1 MILNHINRNLDGQF
15 KLTINEPKFNWKQS
29 NQSNLIHILWNHSN
43 QDVILELDGYPVTL
57 PPESVLTST
66 FYHQVSIR
74 KGAELLVIF
83 SFNRQ
88 YYCIYDH
95 DTEVSCNGIIF
106 FGSQQQVIISLD
118 NGYQMKMKLLLEMF
132 VDEFRQKDNIQ
143 GEMLVVL
150 LKRLIIICT
159 RLAKIQIGL
168 NKTHNDVVEII
179 RQFSFLVDMNFK
191 KIKTVKEYSDLLH
204 KSPKTI
210 SNVFSKIGDLTP
222 LQIIHERIVLEAR
235 RLLTYTDKNINEIT
249 FDLGFEEPATF
260 YKLFKK
266 HLNESP
272 QSFRNSRIKDN
283 MGSIAI

>member
-1 MILNHINRNLDGQF
+1 MILKHINRNLDGQF

-57 PPESVLTST
+57 PPEGVLTST

-74 KGAELLVIF
+74 KGAELLEIF

-95 DTEVSCNGIIF
+95 DKEVSCNGIIF

-118 NGYQMKMKLLLEMF
+118 NGYQRKMKVLLEVF

-168 NKTHNDVVEII
+168 NKTHNDEVEII
-179 RQFSFLVDMNFK
+179 RQFRFLVDMNFK

-204 KSPKTI
+204 KSPKTL